1 MSLDMDRYNGYDTIR
16 KVGKMYISYKTSSIM
31 LVIASVVSYLAKV
44 PYSIPIF
51 LFVLAYGFLMTQLIV
66 DKNEQREGQ
75 MYDYIHDI
83 KKTKTIED

>member
-1 MSLDMDRYNGYDTIR
+1 
-16 KVGKMYISYKTSSIM
+16 MYISYKTSSIM
-31 LVIASVVSYLAKV
+31 LVIASVVSYLANA
-44 PYSIPIF
+44 PYSIPVV